1 MVTSMKW
8 FWRLFVLHSL
18 SNKCKY
24 ELITC
29 QNMSHQTW
37 LNVTNNEKWMS
48 QTSPKTLHCNS
59 CPFSARH
66 RSDRKLALVRLLLRA
81 DFVIGEEWSNTNS
94 LPSSQATSSFKGY
107 CGSSKQWIWLLIWGI
122 VKLCNAFGNISM
134 MRNTALRVSWSIVKN
149 LSSHDQ
155 ASVIF

>member
-48 QTSPKTLHCNS
+48 QTSPTTLHCNS
-59 CPFSARH
+59 CPFSTRH
-66 RSDRKLALVRLLLRA
+66 RSDQKLALVRLLLRA

-94 LPSSQATSSFKGY
+94 LPSSQATSSFKGTV
-107 CGSSKQWIWLLIWGI
+107 GLQSNGFDFSFEG
-122 VKLCNAFGNISM
+122 
-134 MRNTALRVSWSIVKN
+134 
-149 LSSHDQ
+149 LSNF
-155 ASVIF
+155 AMPSVIYPWYEIQRCAFPGQ